1 MAEDLKRSVEN
12 LQSPVCG
19 FCHAEMKWSR
29 SLKIAEAPVK
39 IAHFFQC
46 PHCNR
51 ITETRS
57 TVQATGAPAARPKL
71 SRPADRFSCAA

>member
-19 FCHAEMKWSR
+19 FCHTEMKWYS
-29 SLKIAEAPVK
+29 SKKVTDKPVK

-46 PHCNR
+46 PYCNR
-51 ITETRS
+51 LTETRS
-57 TVQATGAPAARPKL
+57 TLQPTKPATPPKL
-71 SRPADRFSCAA
+71 SLPADDFSCAA